1 MAMKYKNVSC
11 ENNNNNNNNN
21 NDNNNNNNNNS
32 NKLNSGIQKIL
43 YCITVKNQ

>member
-11 ENNNNNNNNN
+11 ENSNNNNNNNN
-21 NDNNNNNNNNS
+21 N
-32 NKLNSGIQKIL
+32 KLNSGTQKML